1 MSSDTYSRF
10 CPAARKI
17 ERRSVSHAQIQVA
30 LLGIN
35 AESRRSRNH
44 RHLAFAAT
52 SLSKQVEVAST
63 INFAFPSLIPSTI
76 LLDARLQ
83 PANATRIA
91 HVSGDGSGMAKGS
104 DCGRKIHDSGCRSF
118 AKEHEQQDNKCDGD
132 EDEFFSHSV

>member
-63 INFAFPSLIPSTI
+63 INFAFPSLIHCKRSSSRMVLGQFFTFQCSRNKPS
-76 LLDARLQ
+76 
-83 PANATRIA
+83 
-91 HVSGDGSGMAKGS
+91 GSKDRMS
-104 DCGRKIHDSGCRSF
+104 NQVPVPFDRSLSF
-118 AKEHEQQDNKCDGD
+118 PT
-132 EDEFFSHSV
+132 